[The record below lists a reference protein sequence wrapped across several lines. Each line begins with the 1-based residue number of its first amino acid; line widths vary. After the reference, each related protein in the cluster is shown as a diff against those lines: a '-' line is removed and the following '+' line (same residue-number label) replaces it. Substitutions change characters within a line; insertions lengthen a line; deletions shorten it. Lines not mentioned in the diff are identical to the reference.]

1 MELQEHHRGRQS
13 LFALPTPA
21 PAPTPTVTQTAQLKK
36 VPNNIKIMVY
46 ITALLAISSLLSGAY
61 AVWQGAGA
69 VCYKWPLC
77 SEYIIPKYTNQWIHM
92 AHRLISLGLLFAL
105 FFSPPDYI
113 QGDSVRIM
121 YVHVPSSFIALGCFG
136 FIGIASILNL
146 IFKIK
151 FMPLIAKSLAPV
163 GCLFSIVSI
172 VTGSLW
178 GKPTWGIWWVWD
190 ARLTSMGI
198 LLLFYLAYIF
208 TWRFVN
214 SFEKANK
221 ISSVIGII
229 GLFNL
234 PIIKYSVDWW
244 NTLHQPSSITL
255 TSAPTIHYTML
266 IPLIIMLLGMIVYS
280 LIIFLMRYKTEVMK
294 FKLDKKKSKN

>member
-1 MELQEHHRGRQS
+1 M
-13 LFALPTPA
+13 F
-21 PAPTPTVTQTAQLKK
+21 KNFF
-36 VPNNIKIMVY
+36 PNKIF
-46 ITALLAISSLLSGAY
+46 LLNNKLINSLLLSM
-61 AVWQGAGA
+61 
-69 VCYKWPLC
+69 
-77 SEYIIPKYTNQWIHM
+77 I
-92 AHRLISLGLLFAL
+92 LIVFVGLIYAL
-105 FFSPPDYI
+105 FLSPPDYV

-121 YVHVPSSFIALGCFG
+121 YVHVPSSFIALGFFG

-151 FMPLIAKSLAPV
+151 FVTLMAKSLAPI
-163 GCLFSIVSI
+163 GCIFSLISI

-190 ARLTSMGI
+190 ARLTSMAI
-198 LLLFYLAYIF
+198 LLLFYLVYIF
-208 TWRFVN
+208 IWKYVKN
-214 SFEKANK
+214 FEKANK

-234 PIIKYSVDWW
+234 PVIKYSVDWW

-266 IPLIIMLLGMIVYS
+266 VPLVIMLLGMLVYS
-280 LIIFLMRYKTEVMK
+280 LIIFLMGYKTELMK
-294 FKLDKKKSKN
+294 LKLDKKNQK

>member
-1 MELQEHHRGRQS
+1 MFKNFFPNKILS
-13 LFALPTPA
+13 L
-21 PAPTPTVTQTAQLKK
+21 
-36 VPNNIKIMVY
+36 NNS
-46 ITALLAISSLLSGAY
+46 LISSLLL
-61 AVWQGAGA
+61 V
-69 VCYKWPLC
+69 
-77 SEYIIPKYTNQWIHM
+77 M
-92 AHRLISLGLLFAL
+92 ISVIFVGLVYAL
-105 FFSPPDYI
+105 FISPPDYI

-121 YVHVPSSFIALGCFG
+121 YVHVPASFIALGCFG
-136 FIGIASILNL
+136 FIGIASILNV

-151 FMPLIAKSLAPV
+151 FMPLMAKSLAPV
-163 GCLFSIVSI
+163 GCMFSLVSI

-178 GKPTWGIWWVWD
+178 GKPTWGVWWVLD
-190 ARLTSMGI
+190 ARVTSMVI

-208 TWRFVN
+208 IWRFVSN
-214 SFEKANK
+214 FEKANK
-221 ISSVIGII
+221 ISSIIGII

>member
-1 MELQEHHRGRQS
+1 MFKNFFPSKILS
-13 LFALPTPA
+13 L
-21 PAPTPTVTQTAQLKK
+21 
-36 VPNNIKIMVY
+36 NNKLINTLLIVMILIVLVGLVY
-46 ITALLAISSLLSGAY
+46 
-61 AVWQGAGA
+61 
-69 VCYKWPLC
+69 
-77 SEYIIPKYTNQWIHM
+77 
-92 AHRLISLGLLFAL
+92 AL
-105 FFSPPDYI
+105 FISPPDYI

-146 IFKIK
+146 IFRIK
-151 FMPLIAKSLAPV
+151 FVSLMAKSLAPV
-163 GCLFSIVSI
+163 GCIFSLISI

-190 ARLTSMGI
+190 ARLTSMAI

-208 TWRFVN
+208 TWKFVN
-214 SFEKANK
+214 NYEKANK

-234 PIIKYSVDWW
+234 PVIKYSVDWW
-244 NTLHQPSSITL
+244 STLHQPSSISL

-266 IPLIIMLLGMIVYS
+266 IPLIIMFLGMVIYS
-280 LIIFLMRYKTEVMK
+280 VIIFLMKYKTELMRL
-294 FKLDKKKSKN
+294 KLDKKNQK

>member
-1 MELQEHHRGRQS
+1 MFKNFFPNKILS
-13 LFALPTPA
+13 L
-21 PAPTPTVTQTAQLKK
+21 
-36 VPNNIKIMVY
+36 NNN
-46 ITALLAISSLLSGAY
+46 LISSLLTAMILVILVG
-61 AVWQGAGA
+61 
-69 VCYKWPLC
+69 
-77 SEYIIPKYTNQWIHM
+77 
-92 AHRLISLGLLFAL
+92 LIYAL
-105 FFSPPDYI
+105 FISPPDYI

-121 YVHVPSSFIALGCFG
+121 YVHVPASFIALGCFG

-151 FMPLIAKSLAPV
+151 FMSLMAKSLAPV
-163 GCLFSIVSI
+163 GCIFSLVSI

-190 ARLTSMGI
+190 ARLTSMVI

-208 TWRFVN
+208 TWKFVN
-214 SFEKANK
+214 NFEKANK
-221 ISSVIGII
+221 ISSVIGTI

-234 PIIKYSVDWW
+234 PVIKYSVDWW

-266 IPLIIMLLGMIVYS
+266 IPLIIMLLGMIIYS

-294 FKLDKKKSKN
+294 FKLDRKKNNK